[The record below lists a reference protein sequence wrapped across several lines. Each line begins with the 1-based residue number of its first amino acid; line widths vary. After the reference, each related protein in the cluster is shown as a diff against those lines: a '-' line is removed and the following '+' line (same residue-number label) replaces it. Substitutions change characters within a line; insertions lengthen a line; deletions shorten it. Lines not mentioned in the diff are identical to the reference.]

1 MAITQNDSQ
10 FDSTLIG
17 ASPDDALNALTK
29 AGESA
34 TQLIEAWVAQSN
46 AGAVAAAAEH
56 ATGTVRKAA
65 RRGLNILKSRGVTI
79 PIRGRVST
87 VAQLASVPTIRAWVA
102 CSLGHASGRKRGCG
116 RSSRSPHADP
126 PL

>member
-46 AGAVAAAAEH
+46 AGAVAAAAEL
-56 ATGTVRKAA
+56 ATGSVRKAA
-65 RRGLNILKSRGVTI
+65 RRGLNILK
-79 PIRGRVST
+79 
-87 VAQLASVPTIRAWVA
+87 
-102 CSLGHASGRKRGCG
+102 
-116 RSSRSPHADP
+116 
-126 PL
+126 